1 MASQDQ
7 KGEMSKLPIYP
18 WSLRFKPHPKVKKIM
33 KVANLGGYADFR
45 LPLALIPPGT
55 PLFYVYARDRPLM
68 LGGIEKK
75 IATIMIAS
83 EITPSKWGDE
93 CMYFRHEKYDADLR
107 MRPEWKIFVPK

>member
-1 MASQDQ
+1 
-7 KGEMSKLPIYP
+7 MSKLPIYP

-33 KVANLGGYADFR
+33 MAANLGGYADFR

-93 CMYFRHEKYDADLR
+93 CMFFRHEKYDADLR
-107 MRPEWKIFVPK
+107 MRPEWKPFVPKYEPPEE